1 MKHLHT
7 LILTLAVLPALLSA
21 ASCSS
26 SGKGGYQSTKEERNL
41 IKAGNREFAD
51 SNFIASMQ
59 RYAEAQ
65 TAAPGS
71 EPARYNHTRAMSAFA
86 GTQDDKQRDSIRAN
100 AGRVYDGIIQFA
112 NDSSLRQKSAFNMGN
127 MAFRAQQYPAS
138 IDYYKEALRIDPY
151 DQKARE
157 NLLVALIMNQQ
168 QQDQNQDQQEQQE
181 QQQQEQEQQQ
191 EQQEQ
196 PQPQQPQQQKDMS
209 ANAEQILQ
217 TMQNRENKTRQEA
230 KEVPA
235 AAPRTTDKP
244 W

>member
-1 MKHLHT
+1 MKHISN
-7 LILTLAVLPALLSA
+7 LILTLAVLPALLA
-21 ASCSS
+21 AWSCSS

-51 SNFIASMQ
+51 SDFIASMQ

-112 NDSSLRQKSAFNMGN
+112 KDSTLRQKSAFNMGN
-127 MAFRAQQYPAS
+127 MAFRSQQYPAS

-151 DQKARE
+151 NQKARE

-168 QQDQNQDQQEQQE
+168 QQDQQDQDQNQQDQQE
-181 QQQQEQEQQQ
+181 QQQQEQEQ
-191 EQQEQ
+191 QQEQ

-230 KEVPA
+230 KDVPA
-235 AAPRTTDKP
+235 SSPRTTDKP